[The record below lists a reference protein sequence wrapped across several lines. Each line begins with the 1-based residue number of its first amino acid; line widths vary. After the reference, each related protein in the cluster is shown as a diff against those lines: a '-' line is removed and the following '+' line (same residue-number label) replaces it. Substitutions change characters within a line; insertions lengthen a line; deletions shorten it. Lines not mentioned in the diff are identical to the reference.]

1 MASKINKVPILRWL
15 CEKKERGSELS
26 FIFRVYLPANGACG
40 KKMSN
45 KEVPFPFLAALTAK
59 PCTQRAFFWRT
70 TLTKTAEHNISPPS
84 NKRNCSE
91 KEGRGQAH
99 IKSSKKIPPL
109 PKTPTK
115 PVPLRTGRAGRPVWL
130 IYQLLLKLPVA
141 ESAEKGRVRGVSE
154 RAGISP
160 PRCLTTW
167 FMVELLRKIGGLGG
181 LKWRKIKT
189 ESTEHV
195 WKAKDPLL
203 LEQWLV

>member
-15 CEKKERGSELS
+15 CGKKKRGSELS

-154 RAGISP
+154 RASGYLP
-160 PRCLTTW
+160 TPLPHY
-167 FMVELLRKIGGLGG
+167 MVHGWAIEKNRGFG
-181 LKWRKIKT
+181 WIKM
-189 ESTEHV
+189 
-195 WKAKDPLL
+195 KKN
-203 LEQWLV
+203 